1 MKKGTCIGSLPGDS
15 ADEQFAVAKELGFDG
30 VEVNT
35 MTDPAQREECKAA
48 SEKHG
53 VRVSSVMNSDHWDYP
68 LSDPDPAVREKSLDG
83 IAASIETAAA
93 LGADTV
99 LIVPAVVAA
108 DVTYEQAWEQSVESI
123 KTILPMAEEKHVAL
137 AVENVWNKFLLSPV
151 EFAAYVDSFETECL
165 RAYFDAG
172 NIVAYGYPDHW
183 IRTLGE
189 RIVKVHVKGFDAETH
204 EFVQLLAGSVD
215 WPAVME
221 ALKDIGY
228 NDYVTAEQA
237 GEGNGPMIDVEK
249 ISYDM
254 DRILA
259 MS

>member
-1 MKKGTCIGSLPGDS
+1 MKKGICIGSLPGDT
-15 ADEQFAVAKELGFDG
+15 ADEKLANAKRLGFDG

-35 MTDPAQREECKAA
+35 MTGPARREEHRAA

-53 VRVSSVMNSDHWDYP
+53 VAVSGVMNSAHWEHP
-68 LSDPDPAVREKSLDG
+68 LSDPDPVVRAKSLEG

-99 LIVPAVVAA
+99 LIVPAVVNAG
-108 DVTYEQAWEQSVESI
+108 VTYEQAWERSAESI
-123 KTILPMAEEKHVAL
+123 REILPAAEEKNVIL

-151 EFAAYVDSFETECL
+151 EFAAYVDSFESKCL

-183 IRTLGE
+183 IRTLGK
-189 RIVKVHVKGFDAETH
+189 RIVKVHVKGFDAGQH
-204 EFVQLLAGSVD
+204 AFVQLLAGTVD
-215 WPAVME
+215 WPAVMN
-221 ALKDIGY
+221 ALKDVGY
-228 NDYVTAEQA
+228 DGYLTAEQA
-237 GEGNGPMIDVEK
+237 GEGKGPMKDLEK
-249 ISYDM
+249 ISSDL

-259 MS
+259 MG

>member
-1 MKKGTCIGSLPGDS
+1 MKKGICIDSLPGAN
-15 ADEQFAVAKELGFDG
+15 ADEQLALAKQLGFDG

-35 MTDPAQREECKAA
+35 MTDPDQRLEYRAA
-48 SEKHG
+48 SDKHG
-53 VRVSSVMNSDHWDYP
+53 VGASSVMNSDHWDYP
-68 LSDPDPAVREKSLDG
+68 LSDSDPAVRARSLEG
-83 IAASIETAAA
+83 VAASIDTATA

-99 LIVPAVVAA
+99 LIVPAVVTA

-123 KTILPMAEEKHVAL
+123 KAILPMAEERNVAL

-151 EFAAYVDSFETECL
+151 EFAAYVDSFENGCL

-172 NIVAYGYPDHW
+172 NIVTYGYPDHW

-189 RIVKVHVKGFDAETH
+189 RIAKIHVKGFDSETH
-204 EFVQLLAGSVD
+204 EFVQLLAGNVD
-215 WPAVME
+215 WPAVIK

-237 GEGNGPMIDVEK
+237 GEGNGPTSDVEK
-249 ISYDM
+249 ISFDL